1 MISKKTICLGITILT
16 AVILK
21 LIYPSLTSED
31 LKFILHPVSEVMSEP
46 GSYSFSGNKTVC
58 YHFISHVSQPNYNY
72 GNCHTSTHQSV

>member
-31 LKFILHPVSEVMSEP
+31 LKFVLHPVSEVMSEP
-46 GSYSFSGNKTVC
+46 GLWIAFVVIL
-58 YHFISHVSQPNYNY
+58 FILWKQNRLLSLYLTRQ
-72 GNCHTSTHQSV
+72 STQL